1 VYPVEAAEFA
11 LGGDQLGDSQNGSS
25 VEIDDPVLSGAA
37 SNFVAT
43 NSGVQ
48 YSFSPTA
55 LTITQGFD
63 RVEQRVDV
71 GVLVRLAVSEPVPS
85 RIGRRSIRRARSHTT
100 AAADLPQRS
109 RPLRPSHACCCRAGV
124 LFASYGPSP
133 NWSSRQP
140 KVLSR

>member
-85 RIGRRSIRRARSHTT
+85 RIGRRSIRRARVLVRKPHTQRRQRLIRAIAVGT
-100 AAADLPQRS
+100 VRVERRYNMQPSAAAG
-109 RPLRPSHACCCRAGV
+109 CV
-124 LFASYGPSP
+124 
-133 NWSSRQP
+133 
-140 KVLSR
+140 

>member
-71 GVLVRLAVSEPVPS
+71 GVLVRLA
-85 RIGRRSIRRARSHTT
+85 ARSGEP
-100 AAADLPQRS
+100 APSWRS
-109 RPLRPSHACCCRAGV
+109 SGLLH
-124 LFASYGPSP
+124 FFD
-133 NWSSRQP
+133 SRTP
-140 KVLSR
+140 AESDA

>member
-1 VYPVEAAEFA
+1 MYPVEAAEFA

-85 RIGRRSIRRARSHTT
+85 RIGRRCIRRARVLVRKPHTQRRQRLIRAIAVGT
-100 AAADLPQRS
+100 VRVERRYNMQSSAAAG
-109 RPLRPSHACCCRAGV
+109 CV
-124 LFASYGPSP
+124 
-133 NWSSRQP
+133 
-140 KVLSR
+140 